1 MSRKII
7 YLINPI
13 SGTRGKRSLKEMIR
27 QKTQEQGIDF
37 SILPTSAEGDYSHLS
52 SLIRTEGVTDIVVC
66 GGDGTVSAVMAAL
79 YAGSSDETRDP
90 SPGSSVRLGVIPMG
104 SGNGLAFAAGIPKDP
119 ARALD
124 IVFAGKATP
133 IDGVLINDEFSCML
147 AGIGMDGKVAHEF
160 AGQRRRGLQTYIRI
174 TMRNFFSARPYP
186 FRLRVPGD
194 DLRPSGPA
202 AAPGASGF
210 GAANPVAAGA
220 SASHELDV
228 EAFFISVANGNQFGN
243 NFTIAPRASLHDGLL
258 DIVIAKKTGRLNF
271 LWSVIRQV
279 LGGYPVQ
286 PARAGTRKGAILYF
300 QTPSLV
306 IENPAEAPLHI
317 DGDPK
322 KSARTF
328 RIEVVPD
335 AIRLIQP

>member
-13 SGTRGKRSLKEMIR
+13 SGTRGKRSLQEMIR
-27 QKTQEQGIDF
+27 QKTEEQGIDF
-37 SILPTSAEGDYSHLS
+37 SILPTNAEGDYSYLS
-52 SLIRTEGVTDIVVC
+52 EVIRRERVTDIVIC

-79 YAGSSDETRDP
+79 RGS
-90 SPGSSVRLGVIPMG
+90 GVRLGVIPMG
-104 SGNGLAFAAGIPKDP
+104 SGNGLAFAAGIPREP
-119 ARALD
+119 ARALE
-124 IVFAGKATP
+124 IVFAGKAAY
-133 IDGVLINDEFSCML
+133 IDGVLINDAFSCML
-147 AGIGMDGKVAHEF
+147 AGIGMDGKVAQEF
-160 AGQRRRGLQTYIRI
+160 AGQQRRGLQTYIRI

-186 FRLRVPGD
+186 FRLC
-194 DLRPSGPA
+194 
-202 AAPGASGF
+202 ASGQR
-210 GAANPVAAGA
+210 
-220 SASHELDV
+220 ELTVD
-228 EAFFISVANGNQFGN
+228 AFFISIANGNQFGN

-279 LGGYPVQ
+279 LGGYPVLRA
-286 PARAGTRKGAILYF
+286 PAGGGKGAIIYF

-306 IENPAEAPLHI
+306 IENPADAPLHI

-322 KSARTF
+322 SSAPTF
-328 RIEVVPD
+328 RIEVVPN

>member
-1 MSRKII
+1 MGNFMDICAAGMRRGYTMSRKII

-37 SILPTSAEGDYSHLS
+37 SILPTSAEGDYSHLA
-52 SLIRTEGVTDIVVC
+52 SLIRAEGVTDIVIC

-79 YAGSSDETRDP
+79 R
-90 SPGSSVRLGVIPMG
+90 GSSVRLGVIPMG
-104 SGNGLAFAAGIPKDP
+104 SGNGLAFAAGIPRDP

-124 IVFAGKATP
+124 IVFAGKAAP

-186 FRLRVPGD
+186 FRLCVPGS
-194 DLRPSGPA
+194 R
-202 AAPGASGF
+202 
-210 GAANPVAAGA
+210 
-220 SASHELDV
+220 ELDV
-228 EAFFISVANGNQFGN
+228 DAFFISIANGNQFGN
-243 NFTIAPRASLHDGLL
+243 NFTIAPRASLHDGML

-271 LWSVIRQV
+271 LWSVVRQV

-286 PARAGTRKGAILYF
+286 PAPAGTGKGAILYF

-322 KSARTF
+322 TSARTF

>member
-1 MSRKII
+1 VSRKII

-13 SGTRGKRSLKEMIR
+13 SGTRGKHSLKEMIR

-52 SLIRTEGVTDIVVC
+52 SLIRAEGVTDIVIC

-79 YAGSSDETRDP
+79 R
-90 SPGSSVRLGVIPMG
+90 GSSVRLGVIPMG

-124 IVFAGKATP
+124 LVFAGKANP

-174 TMRNFFSARPYP
+174 TMRNFFTARAYP
-186 FRLRVPGD
+186 FRLRVPGA
-194 DLRPSGPA
+194 R
-202 AAPGASGF
+202 
-210 GAANPVAAGA
+210 
-220 SASHELDV
+220 ELDV
-228 EAFFISVANGNQFGN
+228 EAFFVSIANGNQFGN

-271 LWSVIRQV
+271 LWSVVRQV

-286 PARAGTRKGAILYF
+286 PAPAGAGKGAILYF

-322 KSARTF
+322 TSARTF

>member
-1 MSRKII
+1 MGNFMDICAADMRRGYTMSRKII

-13 SGTRGKRSLKEMIR
+13 SGTRGKHSLKEMIR

-52 SLIRTEGVTDIVVC
+52 SLIRAEGVTDIVIC

-79 YAGSSDETRDP
+79 R
-90 SPGSSVRLGVIPMG
+90 GSSVRLGVIPMG

-124 IVFAGKATP
+124 LVFAGKANP

-174 TMRNFFSARPYP
+174 TMRNFFTARAYP
-186 FRLRVPGD
+186 FRLRVPGA
-194 DLRPSGPA
+194 R
-202 AAPGASGF
+202 
-210 GAANPVAAGA
+210 
-220 SASHELDV
+220 ELDV
-228 EAFFISVANGNQFGN
+228 EAFFVSIANGNQFGN

-271 LWSVIRQV
+271 LWSVVRQV

-286 PARAGTRKGAILYF
+286 PAPAGAGKGAILYF

-322 KSARTF
+322 TSARTF

>member
-27 QKTQEQGIDF
+27 QKTQEQGIEF
-37 SILPTSAEGDYSHLS
+37 SILPTNVEGDYNYLS
-52 SLIRTEGVTDIVVC
+52 EVIRAEGVTDIVIC

-79 YAGSSDETRDP
+79 RGSA
-90 SPGSSVRLGVIPMG
+90 VRLGVIPMG
-104 SGNGLAFAAGIPKDP
+104 SGNGLAFAAGIPKAP

-124 IVFAGKATP
+124 IVFAGKASP

-160 AGQRRRGLQTYIRI
+160 AGEQRRGLQTYIRI
-174 TMRNFFSARPYP
+174 TMRNFFRARPYP
-186 FRLRVPGD
+186 FRLCVPREPG
-194 DLRPSGPA
+194 A
-202 AAPGASGF
+202 AASREPGA
-210 GAANPVAAGA
+210 AASREPGGA
-220 SASHELDV
+220 SDQRELDV

-243 NFTIAPRASLHDGLL
+243 NFTIAPKASLHDGLL

-279 LGGYPVQ
+279 LGGYPMQ
-286 PARAGTRKGAILYF
+286 AAPAEAGRGGIIYF

-322 KSARTF
+322 ASARRF
-328 RIEVVPD
+328 RIEVVPN

>member
-1 MSRKII
+1 MRRGYTMSRKII

-52 SLIRTEGVTDIVVC
+52 SVILAEGVTDIVIC

-79 YAGSSDETRDP
+79 RSSA
-90 SPGSSVRLGVIPMG
+90 VRLGVIPMG

-124 IVFAGKATP
+124 IVFAGKASP
-133 IDGVLINDEFSCML
+133 IDGVLINGEFSCML

-160 AGQRRRGLQTYIRI
+160 AGQQRRGLQTYIRI

-186 FRLRVPGD
+186 FRLCMPD
-194 DLRPSGPA
+194 GPA
-202 AAPGASGF
+202 TGRAMPDGAPR
-210 GAANPVAAGA
+210 
-220 SASHELDV
+220 ELDV
-228 EAFFISVANGNQFGN
+228 DAFFISIANGNQFGN

-279 LGGYPVQ
+279 FGGYPVQ
-286 PARAGTRKGAILYF
+286 PAPAGAGKGAILYF

-306 IENPAEAPLHI
+306 IENPGEAPLHI

-322 KSARTF
+322 TSARTF
-328 RIEVVPD
+328 RVEVVPD